1 MNIFGHPNAPGL
13 EDQNPGLL
21 DQRAAVEWT
30 KQNIAAFGGNPD
42 QMILWGQSAGS
53 ISVDFYNFAYP
64 DDPIVKGFSMDSGT
78 AQTNTKSAD
87 TAQSNFTFVA
97 ERVGCSGFGDDSAGR
112 LSCMRKVDGNKIED
126 FLATYAKSA
135 QTPAI
140 SFDPVIDGKVV
151 FANYTERALQG
162 KQADVVSIDI
172 QEGFSPTCAK
182 ICRNSPLSSAQMLKT
197 VFPLPR
203 STTPTAHQSL
213 NQPQP
218 SSPPSSVQPPK
229 PSVAASRPV
238 G

>member
-1 MNIFGHPNAPGL
+1 MAILISINSYRVNIFGHPNAPGL

-53 ISVDFYNFAYP
+53 ISVDYYNFAYP
-64 DDPIVKGFSMDSGT
+64 GDPIVKGFSMDSGT
-78 AQTNTKSAD
+78 AQTNTRSAD
-87 TAQSNFTFVA
+87 TMQQNFTFVA
-97 ERVGCSGFGDDSAGR
+97 DHVGCSGFGDDSAGR

-126 FLATYAKSA
+126 FLATYAESA

-162 KQADVVSIDI
+162 KQADVVS
-172 QEGFSPTCAK
+172 
-182 ICRNSPLSSAQMLKT
+182 SAGIEESNAQ
-197 VFPLPR
+197 
-203 STTPTAHQSL
+203 A
-213 NQPQP
+213 
-218 SSPPSSVQPPK
+218 
-229 PSVAASRPV
+229 
-238 G
+238 

>member
-30 KQNIAAFGGNPD
+30 KNNIAAFGGDPD

-53 ISVDFYNFAYP
+53 ISVDYYNFAYP

-87 TAQSNFTFVA
+87 ISQSNFTFVA
-97 ERVGCSGFGDDSAGR
+97 QNLGCGGYGDDSAGR
-112 LSCMRKVDGNKIED
+112 LSCMRKVDGKKIED
-126 FLATYAKSA
+126 FLANYAESA

-140 SFDPVIDGKVV
+140 GFDPVVDGKVV

-162 KQADVVSIDI
+162 KQADVVSG
-172 QEGFSPTCAK
+172 QVGSVQSPQLTT
-182 ICRNSPLSSAQMLKT
+182 IRSPLSSAQTLKT
-197 VFPLPR
+197 AYPLFPC
-203 STTPTAHQSL
+203 TTLMAHPSP
-213 NQPQP
+213 NQQLLC
-218 SSPPSSVQPPK
+218 SPPSSAQPPK
-229 PSVAASRPV
+229 PSGAASKPV
-238 G
+238 A